1 MNILFAASEAVPFI
15 KTGGLGDV
23 IGSLPK
29 ALKNKKLNV
38 KVVLPLYSSIL
49 NKYAEDMNYVSDI
62 TVELSW
68 RKLYCGIFEMEHE
81 GVEFYFIDNQQYF
94 NRESAYGYDDD
105 LERFAFFSKAVL
117 AMLPKIG
124 FKPDV
129 IHAHDWHTGLLPL
142 FLKAFYSGDSFYRGI
157 KTVFTIHNLHYQG
170 VFGREKLGDVLGL
183 DESYFN
189 SESIEYHGDIN
200 CMKAGIVY
208 SDKLTTVSKTYSE
221 EIKQPYFGEG
231 LEGILRARE
240 SDLTGIVNGLDYELY
255 NPEKD
260 KNIAVHYSAKTLSK
274 KSENKL
280 KLQKELGLE
289 EDPKV
294 PVLGLVSRLV
304 DAKGIDLI
312 LHIMEEL
319 LHTSDVQMVLLG
331 TGDKRYEDSLR
342 YMENKYRGR
351 VVSYIG
357 FRVDLSHR
365 IYAGADMLL
374 MPSKFEPCGLSQLI
388 ALRYGTIP
396 IVRETGGLNDTVSPY
411 SEKAKEGNGFTFKHF
426 NAHDMMHVIKEALEY
441 YGNEKVWKHIVKN
454 AMKSDYSWEKSAK
467 DYIALYREL
476 KR

>member
-1 MNILFAASEAVPFI
+1 MNILFIAAESVPFV

-29 ALKNKKLNV
+29 SLKQKNTDV
-38 KVVLPLYSSIL
+38 KVIIPLYRSIL
-49 NKYAEDMNYVSDI
+49 EKYAEQLKYVSDI

-68 RKLYCGIFEMEHE
+68 RKLYCGVFEMEHD
-81 GVEFYFIDNQQYF
+81 GVKFYFIDNQQYF
-94 NRESAYGYDDD
+94 NRENPYGYDDD
-105 LERFAFFSKAVL
+105 LERFAFFSKAAL
-117 AMLPKIG
+117 SILPEIG
-124 FKPDV
+124 FKPDI
-129 IHAHDWHTGLLPL
+129 IHAHDWHTGLVPL
-142 FLKAFYSGDSFYRGI
+142 FLKAFYSQDKFYSGI

-170 VFGREKLGDVLGL
+170 VFGKEKLGDVLGL
-183 DESYFN
+183 DDSYFN
-189 SESIEYHGDIN
+189 SDLLEYHGDIN

-231 LEGILRARE
+231 LEGILKKRE
-240 SDLTGIVNGLDYELY
+240 KDLTGIVNGIDYELY

-260 KNIAVHYSAKTLSK
+260 KNIPVHYSAKTIEK
-274 KSENKL
+274 KAINKQ
-280 KLQKELGLE
+280 KLQNELGLVE
-289 EDPKV
+289 NPEV

-319 LHTSDVQMVLLG
+319 LHTTDVQMVLLG

-342 YMENKYRGR
+342 YMESKYRGR

-374 MPSKFEPCGLSQLI
+374 MPSRFEPCGLSQLI

-396 IVRETGGLNDTVSPY
+396 VVRETGGLNDTVFSYSP
-411 SEKAKEGNGFTFKHF
+411 KNKTGNGFTFKNF
-426 NAHDMMHVIKEALEY
+426 NAHDMMYVIRDALEY
-441 YGNEKVWKHIVKN
+441 YSDRKAWRHIVKN
-454 AMKSDYSWEKSAK
+454 AIKSDYSWKKSAEA
-467 DYIALYREL
+467 YIGLYREL